1 MEVVT
6 VMGFVVIFIFCFSLF
21 VQLFFYWIFF
31 ARFAYHKP
39 DSIAYPDEEGVSVI
53 LCVKN
58 EAHCLKRHLRSFLEQ
73 NYSNYEVIVINNNS
87 EDETDSI
94 LKEYQNLYPHLNP
107 IKISTHQV
115 NVLEKK
121 MSLAVGIKSAK
132 HEIILIADIDSE
144 PKSPNWVREMAKHYL
159 VERYVVLGYAAYE
172 QKNNILNTL
181 IRYDNIHT
189 ALRYFSFA
197 LSGYPYRGNARNL
210 SYPRSLFLSNYN
222 YILLYNSQV
231 RDEDL
236 FVNQIVTKNNVAI
249 EYDADT
255 HVLSK
260 QRHET
265 FKEWI
270 EYKRLSNRKG
280 KHYNTK
286 SLFLLHLYHITGFV
300 FYISLLLLVIM
311 FYNNLNY
318 ISLIIGLFLI
328 RLISQ
333 WIIFGK
339 SIRKLDEKALKS
351 KIPLMDMFFMLIMPL
366 LEVDKYFYKKTKWK
380 QIGN

>member
-1 MEVVT
+1 MDVVT
-6 VMGFVVIFIFCFSLF
+6 VLGFVLIFIFCFSLLI
-21 VQLFFYWIFF
+21 QLLFYWIIF

-39 DSIAYPDEEGVSVI
+39 NHIPYPEEEGVSVI

-58 EAHCLKRHLRSFLEQ
+58 EAHWLKRHLRSFLEQ

-107 IKISTHQV
+107 INISTHHV

-144 PKSPNWVREMAKHYL
+144 PQSPNWVREMAKHYL

-189 ALRYFSFA
+189 TLRYFSFA
-197 LSGYPYRGNARNL
+197 LAGFPYRGNAHNL

-231 RDEDL
+231 KDEDL
-236 FVNQIVTKNNVAI
+236 FVNQIINKNNVAI
-249 EYDADT
+249 AYHKDAQ
-255 HVLSK
+255 VLSK
-260 QRHET
+260 QRHNT
-265 FKEWI
+265 FTEWLA
-270 EYKRLSNRKG
+270 YKRLSGRKG
-280 KHYNTK
+280 KHYNFQ
-286 SLFLLHLYHITGFV
+286 SVLLLHAYHITGFA
-300 FYISLLLLVIM
+300 FYASLLFLVIM
-311 FYNNLNY
+311 FYSNISY

-351 KIPLMDMFFMLIMPL
+351 KIPLLDMFFMLIMPL
-366 LEVDKYFYKKTKWK
+366 LEIDKYFYKKTKWK
-380 QIGN
+380 QIRS